1 MFRHICIIILITLTC
16 GYASAQADTH
26 MRQELP
32 MFDSSRPQHIVEVN
46 PHIGI
51 GLSSLIQNYS
61 SAIPGLS
68 DLQLSPG
75 CKMSA
80 GVNVRFALRS
90 SFALGTGI
98 DFTISNSNYAMSLV
112 DENSGSISSIYMR
125 NHFYEITVPVFISA
139 RLNIGRFVRWN
150 IDGGIY
156 LSQGCGGSMKASGY
170 TSGENSLGQPVVSH
184 SSYRTDYFKDEESL
198 INGVRSFDYGPHIA
212 TGLTFR
218 RRFSLNMVLNISA
231 RNLAINYG
239 NMPIS
244 YRNISLVFQL
254 GYNI

>member
-1 MFRHICIIILITLTC
+1 MLRHICIILLTTLAC
-16 GYASAQADTH
+16 GYAAAQGDTH
-26 MRQELP
+26 IRQEPP
-32 MFDSSRPQHIVEVN
+32 MFDASRPQHIVEVN

-51 GLSSLIQNYS
+51 GLSSIIHNYG

-80 GVNVRFALRS
+80 GVDVRFALRT

-98 DFTISNSNYAMSLV
+98 DFTINNSNYAMSLV

-125 NHFYEITVPVFISA
+125 NHFYELTVPVFISA

-156 LSQGCGGSMKASGY
+156 ISQGCGGSMKASGY
-170 TSGENSLGQPVVSH
+170 TSGENSIGQPVVSH

-218 RRFSLNMVLNISA
+218 RRFSLNMVLHVSA